1 MYQLDEQ
8 VQVAIERVDSFNL
21 LPEQFSRALSEQVRL
36 LGGHDRDIREIEL
49 AIHHYREA
57 ALRF

>member
-8 VQVAIERVDSFNL
+8 VQEAIERVDSFHL

-36 LGGHDRDIREIEL
+36 LVGHDRDIHEIDL
-49 AIHHYREA
+49 AIQHHTFA
-57 ALRF
+57 DLSF

>member
-8 VQVAIERVDSFNL
+8 VQEAIERVDSFNL

-36 LGGHDRDIREIEL
+36 LAGSDQDVREIEL
-49 AIHHYREA
+49 AIHHHREA

>member
-8 VQVAIERVDSFNL
+8 VQEAIERVECFHL

-36 LGGHDRDIREIEL
+36 LAGSDRDIREIDL
-49 AIHHYREA
+49 AIQCHTYRS
-57 ALRF
+57 LRF

>member
-8 VQVAIERVDSFNL
+8 VQEAIERVESFHL
-21 LPEQFSRALSEQVRL
+21 LPEQFSRALYEQVRL
-36 LGGHDRDIREIEL
+36 LARHDRDIREIEL
-49 AIHHYREA
+49 AFHHHSHA